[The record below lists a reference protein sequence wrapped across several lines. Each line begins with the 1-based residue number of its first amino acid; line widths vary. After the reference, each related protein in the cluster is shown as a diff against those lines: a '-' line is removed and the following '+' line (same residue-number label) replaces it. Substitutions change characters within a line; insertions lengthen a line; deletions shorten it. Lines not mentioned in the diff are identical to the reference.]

1 MRHAAATLEA
11 YERWAPRYAAA
22 AHNPLM
28 RVEQDA
34 MLEQWPDVTGRR
46 VLDLACGTGRYTR
59 LLAES
64 QAAHVVALDF
74 SAAMLRQVPA
84 GSSVRASMAHLPF
97 VDGAFAAVISGLALG
112 HCADLHRWMTE
123 VARVLEPGGT
133 LLYSDFHPDAARA
146 GLTRSFKDERDR
158 TFTVP
163 HRRHGITAQKQ
174 AAAAANLTIVAIRE
188 VRVGYELQETF
199 PGSDEFYAR
208 WHGLPLVLVVRAR
221 K

>member
-1 MRHAAATLEA
+1 
-11 YERWAPRYAAA
+11 
-22 AHNPLM
+22 M
-28 RVEQDA
+28 RVEQRA
-34 MLEQWPDVTGRR
+34 MLEQWPDIVGRR
-46 VLDLACGTGRYTR
+46 VLDLACGTGRYAQ

-64 QAAHVVALDF
+64 LAAHVVALDF
-74 SAAMLRQVPA
+74 SAAMLRQVSA
-84 GSSVRASMAHLPF
+84 GGRVRASMMHLPF
-97 VDGAFAAVISGLALG
+97 VHGAFGVVISGLALG
-112 HCADLHRWMTE
+112 HSTEIHRWMTE

-158 TFTVP
+158 TFTLP
-163 HRRHGITAQKQ
+163 HHRYDVAAQKQ

-188 VRVGYELQETF
+188 VRVGHELQEAF